1 MIIGV
6 TDEETKL
13 VDEFVAKRKPTYP
26 VVILKN
32 HDLETALSV
41 PHFPFNG
48 VIDTEGN
55 LVYAGDSPESTLGK
69 VLKNAKPGA
78 MWPKKL
84 VKAAQAL
91 RSGRFADAWGELQ
104 GLAKDASLDERE
116 KKVLARFQ
124 AYVESNVSDE
134 LAAAK
139 KESNAGLILRAS
151 KRLEALSAAQP
162 PLSVSEE
169 AGRLLAE
176 LKGTPQ
182 YADELKGGE
191 AFEAA
196 DKKEEAL
203 DYLAAFNAFRDI
215 AKKFAVNRIGSVALG
230 RAKSILDRG
239 MAGYEPACP
248 KCGEAKKACAK
259 HAKNVKI

>member
-32 HDLETALSV
+32 HDLETALAV

-48 VIDTEGN
+48 VIDTDGK

-69 VLKNAKPGA
+69 VMKNAKGGSI
-78 MWPKKL
+78 WPKKL
-84 VKAAQAL
+84 VKASLAL
-91 RSGRFADAWGELQ
+91 RAGRFGDAWAEIQSLGKDS
-104 GLAKDASLDERE
+104 GLDDRE
-116 KKVLARFQ
+116 KRVLDRFQ
-124 AYVESNVSDE
+124 AYVESNVSDD

-139 KESNAGLILRAS
+139 KESGAGLIYRAV
-151 KRLEALSAAQP
+151 KRLEPLAAAQP
-162 PLSVSEE
+162 PLTVSEE

-176 LKGTPQ
+176 LKGG
-182 YADELKGGE
+182 AKFDEEMKGGE

-196 DKKEEAL
+196 DKKEEAQ
-203 DYLAAFNAFRDI
+203 DFLAAFNAFKDI
-215 AKKFAVNRIGSVALG
+215 AKKYADNRIGSVATG

-239 MAGYEPACP
+239 MVGFEPACP

-259 HAKNVKI
+259 HAKNVKL